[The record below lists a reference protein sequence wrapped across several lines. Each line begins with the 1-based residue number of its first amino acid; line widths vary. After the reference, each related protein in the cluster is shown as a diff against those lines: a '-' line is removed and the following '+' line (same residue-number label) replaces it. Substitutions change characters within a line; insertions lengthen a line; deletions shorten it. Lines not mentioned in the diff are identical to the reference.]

1 MNIKD
6 NTIHLELVG
15 NISEA
20 IKFAEDAA
28 GEDTKNKKTVKI
40 YSTIK
45 FDLKKFNMNR
55 RIPDEPTKL

>member
-1 MNIKD
+1 M
-6 NTIHLELVG
+6 HLELVG

-20 IKFAEDAA
+20 IKFADDAA

-55 RIPDEPTKL
+55 RMPDEPTKL